1 MSFCG
6 NCGKQLADGARF
18 CPGCGTKI
26 VSLEKPAASP
36 AAPPAAQ
43 QGGAYGAGQNA
54 PQQSPASFPP
64 PPGIGGQQQP
74 GFGGGQQQPGY
85 GGGQQPPY
93 PYQPPYGGGGALQ
106 PEDLRAMLLTY
117 QGRLN
122 RKPYILYSVG
132 IWFLMLILNVVAD
145 VLGDSRSSVALLV
158 AFALYLAVLALCVP
172 SVMLTIR
179 RWHDL
184 GKSGWF
190 TLLSLIPVVNFFVE
204 IYLWAAPGTAGPN
217 AYGED
222 PLAYRG

>member
-6 NCGKQLADGARF
+6 NCGSQLDAGQKF
-18 CPGCGTKI
+18 CPNCGSKT
-26 VSLEKPAASP
+26 VTLEKP
-36 AAPPAAQ
+36 AAPPAAPPAPQ
-43 QGGAYGAGQNA
+43 QGGAYGA
-54 PQQSPASFPP
+54 
-64 PPGIGGQQQP
+64 QQQP
-74 GFGGGQQQPGY
+74 PVY
-85 GGGQQPPY
+85 GGGQQSPGYGGAPQSPP
-93 PYQPPYGGGGALQ
+93 PYQPPYGGGGAPQ

-172 SVMLTIR
+172 SVMLTLR

-222 PLAYRG
+222 PLTYRR

>member
-43 QGGAYGAGQNA
+43 R
-54 PQQSPASFPP
+54 
-64 PPGIGGQQQP
+64 
-74 GFGGGQQQPGY
+74 
-85 GGGQQPPY
+85 
-93 PYQPPYGGGGALQ
+93 GGGAPQ

-222 PLAYRG
+222 PLTYRR